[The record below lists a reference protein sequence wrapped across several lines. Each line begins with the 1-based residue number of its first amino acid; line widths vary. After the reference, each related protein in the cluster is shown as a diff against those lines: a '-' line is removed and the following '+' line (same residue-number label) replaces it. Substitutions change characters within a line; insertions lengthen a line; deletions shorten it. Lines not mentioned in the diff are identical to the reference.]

1 MKGDDEDGKV
11 APLSPSALGT
21 AAGQKGCEGY
31 LQGTPFLMLI
41 IPVFRRT
48 GLYRGFLFGFGGG
61 GGWPNLLNKQMPSI
75 HHLALLSS

>member
-48 GLYRGFLFGFGGG
+48 GLYRGFLFGLGGG
-61 GGWPNLLNKQMPSI
+61 GGVFGLI
-75 HHLALLSS
+75 C